1 MNDLLTVKDLTYR
14 KNQKTILKD
23 ANLNLSSGK
32 IVALL
37 GENGAGKTTLMRIIA
52 GVAKNYKG
60 KVNLE
65 GTTKEAARK
74 AKLSFTDGLTGFSDS
89 TKIKDVVK
97 FYATIFQDFDENE
110 FDELHKFMKL
120 DNNMKLSQLSRGMRE
135 KLSIAL
141 TFARKADLYLLDE
154 PFGGIDAM
162 ARKKIIN
169 SIILW
174 KDEKATIL
182 ISDHFVNEIS
192 SLLDEVVIV
201 KDHTILEH
209 KSADD
214 IRQNHETIE
223 EYYESFY
230 ADEDDSND

>member
-1 MNDLLTVKDLTYR
+1 MNDLLAIKDVSYK
-14 KNQKTILKD
+14 KNQKQVLQD
-23 ANLNLSSGK
+23 VNLNLAPGK

-37 GENGAGKTTLMRIIA
+37 GENGAGKTTTIGCILNTL
-52 GVAKNYKG
+52 NYKG
-60 KVNLE
+60 EINLE
-65 GTTKEAARK
+65 GATKEAERK

-89 TKIKDVVK
+89 TKIKEVVK

-110 FDELHKFMKL
+110 FDELRKFMKL
-120 DNNMKLSQLSRGMRE
+120 DPEMKLSQLSRGMRE
-135 KLSIAL
+135 KLIIAL

-201 KDHTILEH
+201 KDHTVLEH

-214 IRQNHETIE
+214 IRQTHKSIE

-230 ADEDDSND
+230 ADEDDE

>member
-1 MNDLLTVKDLTYR
+1 MSNLLTVKDLTYK

-23 ANLNLSSGK
+23 VNLNLTSGK

-60 KVNLE
+60 TVNLE
-65 GTTKEAARK
+65 GAIKEDERK

-89 TKIKDVVK
+89 TKIKEVER

-110 FDELHKFMKL
+110 FTELRKFMHL
-120 DNNMKLSQLSRGMRE
+120 DPEMKLSQLSRGMRE
-135 KLSIAL
+135 KLIIAL
-141 TFARKADLYLLDE
+141 TFARKTDLYLLDE

-174 KDEKATIL
+174 KDEKSTIL

-201 KDHTILEH
+201 KDHTVLEH
-209 KSADD
+209 KSAEDV
-214 IRQNHETIE
+214 RQNHKTIE

-230 ADEDDSND
+230 TDEDDE

>member
-60 KVNLE
+60 EVNLE

-74 AKLSFTDGLTGFSDS
+74 AKLSFTDGLTRFSDS

-110 FDELHKFMKL
+110 FDELRKFMKL
-120 DNNMKLSQLSRGMRE
+120 DNDMKLSQLSRGMRE
-135 KLSIAL
+135 KLIIAL

-230 ADEDDSND
+230 ADEDDE

>member
-1 MNDLLTVKDLTYR
+1 MDKLLTIKNLTYK
-14 KNQKTILKD
+14 KNQRVILHD
-23 ANLNLSSGK
+23 VDLSLSSGK

-60 KVNLE
+60 TVDLAGSTN
-65 GTTKEAARK
+65 EAERK

-89 TKIKDVVK
+89 TKISEIVK
-97 FYATIFQDFDENE
+97 FYQNIFNDFDTNE
-110 FDELHKFMKL
+110 FEQLREFMKL
-120 DNNMKLSQLSRGMRE
+120 SLDMKLSQLSRGMRE
-135 KLSIAL
+135 KLIIAL

-174 KDEKATIL
+174 KDPKATIL
-182 ISDHFVNEIS
+182 ISDHFVNEIAT
-192 SLLDEVVIV
+192 LLDEVVIV
-201 KDHTILEH
+201 KNKTILEH
-209 KSADD
+209 KSADE
-214 IRQNHETIE
+214 IRSHHKSIE
-223 EYYESFY
+223 EYYEGLY
-230 ADEDDSND
+230 EEDDD

>member
-37 GENGAGKTTLMRIIA
+37 GENGAGKTTLMRIIV

-60 KVNLE
+60 EVNLE

-110 FDELHKFMKL
+110 FDELRKFMKL
-120 DNNMKLSQLSRGMRE
+120 DNDMKLSQLSRGMRE
-135 KLSIAL
+135 KLIIAL

-230 ADEDDSND
+230 ADEDDE

>member
-1 MNDLLTVKDLTYR
+1 MSDLLIIKDLTYK

-23 ANLNLSSGK
+23 VDLTLTSGK

-60 KVNLE
+60 QIDLA
-65 GTTKEAARK
+65 GATKEAERK

-89 TKIKDVVK
+89 TKIAQIVR
-97 FYATIFQDFDENE
+97 FYATIFQDFDE
-110 FDELHKFMKL
+110 LRKFMKL
-120 DNNMKLSQLSRGMRE
+120 DPEMKLSQLSRGMRE
-135 KLSIAL
+135 KLIIAL

-174 KDEKATIL
+174 KDENSTIL
-182 ISDHFVNEIS
+182 VSDHFVNEIS

-201 KDHTILEH
+201 KDNTVLEH

-214 IRQNHETIE
+214 IRQNHKSIE

-230 ADEDDSND
+230 ADEDDE

>member
-60 KVNLE
+60 EVNLE

-110 FDELHKFMKL
+110 FDELRKFMKL
-120 DNNMKLSQLSRGMRE
+120 DNDMKLSQLSRGMRE
-135 KLSIAL
+135 KLIIAL

-230 ADEDDSND
+230 ADKDDE

>member
-1 MNDLLTVKDLTYR
+1 MNDLLTVKDLTYK

-37 GENGAGKTTLMRIIA
+37 GENGTGKTTLMRIIA

-60 KVNLE
+60 EVNLE

-74 AKLSFTDGLTGFSDS
+74 AKLSFTDGLTGFSES

-110 FDELHKFMKL
+110 FDELRKFMKL
-120 DNNMKLSQLSRGMRE
+120 DNDMKLSQLSRGMRE
-135 KLSIAL
+135 KLIIAL

-162 ARKKIIN
+162 ARKKIVN

-230 ADEDDSND
+230 ADEDDE

>member
-60 KVNLE
+60 EVNLE

-110 FDELHKFMKL
+110 FDELRKFMKL
-120 DNNMKLSQLSRGMRE
+120 DNDMKLSQLSRGMRE
-135 KLSIAL
+135 KLIIAL

-223 EYYESFY
+223 EYYE
-230 ADEDDSND
+230 

>member
-1 MNDLLTVKDLTYR
+1 MDIKKILAEVKRGCAELIDEERIEKLI
-14 KNQKTILKD
+14 KNYYEK
-23 ANLNLSSGK
+23 
-32 IVALL
+32 
-37 GENGAGKTTLMRIIA
+37 GENFFIKAGFDPTAPDLHLGHSVVLTKMAFLQKHGAIVQFLIG
-52 GVAKNYKG
+52 
-60 KVNLE
+60 
-65 GTTKEAARK
+65 
-74 AKLSFTDGLTGFSDS
+74 
-89 TKIKDVVK
+89 
-97 FYATIFQDFDENE
+97 DFDENE
-110 FDELHKFMKL
+110 FDQLRKFMKL
-120 DNNMKLSQLSRGMRE
+120 DPEMKLSQLSRGMRE
-135 KLSIAL
+135 KLIIAL

-201 KDHTILEH
+201 KDHTVLEH

-214 IRQNHETIE
+214 IRQTHKSIE

-230 ADEDDSND
+230 ADEDDE